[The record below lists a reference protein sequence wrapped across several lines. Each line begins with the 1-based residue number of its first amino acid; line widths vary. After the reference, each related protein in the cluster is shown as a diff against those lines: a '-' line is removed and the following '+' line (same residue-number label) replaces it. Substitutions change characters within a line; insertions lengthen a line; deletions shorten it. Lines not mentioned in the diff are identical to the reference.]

1 MKKKSIAL
9 IVNIIL
15 SVITLSLWV
24 FSLGYAESIIEVS
37 AKECGIEVII
47 DESAD
52 YEDDSII
59 VVLKSEASSFRGI
72 SNEVREKLNLIGV
85 RSIENLSELPAN
97 FVNTNGLI
105 SENAAPNLYSY
116 YNKTE
121 FKQILYVK
129 LLTAGKDNV
138 LATIEAVQKFDEVEY
153 VGPNWVEETGAY
165 IPNDTYY
172 AQQWALDN
180 YDGIKCEAAWDI
192 ARGSNEVRV
201 GIIDS
206 GIATDE
212 DLDDNI
218 LMGYDFYNNNTVT
231 NDVLGGHGTH
241 VAGIVAAIG
250 NNNLGI
256 SGVAPNVRLVPLQTA
271 YNTAGRG
278 SHYTSDRIEAINY
291 AISLWEDEDRRI
303 SILNHSIAGFGTNTD
318 IAAAVNN
325 FPGLFVWAAGNDAD
339 NTDTFSQISNFNLPN
354 VISVG
359 ALTSSGERASYSN
372 YGQNSVTIY
381 APGSNILS
389 TFPSSLC
396 TAGTCTA
403 NNSGGTHYI
412 NGYHNMSGTSMAAP
426 HVAGVAAL
434 LLSMNPSLSG
444 AQLKEILIDT
454 AEDITI
460 NTPSGTQNVKKLNAY
475 NAVETQV
482 VEEAEKYYVII
493 EKRHWM
499 NSGNPETMAKV
510 VLEYDDSYTITAPE
524 TYTYTERGPGGDII
538 STDVRKFTKW
548 VMDLDVPNKE
558 PAELEWK
565 QLSTERTLTFSVKDI
580 IARYYPKYD
589 PLTDGNIHI
598 DAMYTES
605 ANSGCVATGTYV
617 TLADGS
623 QKLVEDLAG
632 NEMLLVWDF
641 YAGAFDAA
649 PILCIDSDPPAVYEV
664 IELKFSDGTAVDVI
678 SEHGFWDCTLNKY
691 VYLDANAAQYIGH
704 WFNKQTADANGVN
717 AWTQVQLTEVTITQE
732 YTAAYSPVTYGHL
745 CYYVNGMLSMPGG
758 IGGLFNILEVDEQT
772 MAYDAEAMAAD
783 IEQYGL
789 YTYEELNALVPVTEE
804 LFEAVN
810 GQYLKIA
817 VGKGILTVEEI
828 GELVERYSG
837 LFA

>member
-1 MKKKSIAL
+1 MKRMKLLAGMVLAVALAFSAGYGALSAFAETQAAEENTAVSLDEDFDGSSVLVTMAEEVSEVNKKYDKSYFGDIEISSIEDLSAMTG
-9 IVNIIL
+9 NIAEKEYFDESKFRQILQLHLPVDSKENVLNVIDKLEDVDGVLRASPNYYASVAEYPNDL
-15 SVITLSLWV
+15 SVVDQW
-24 FSLGYAESIIEVS
+24 GM
-37 AKECGIEVII
+37 I
-47 DESAD
+47 DE
-52 YEDDSII
+52 
-59 VVLKSEASSFRGI
+59 GI
-72 SNEVREKLNLIGV
+72 
-85 RSIENLSELPAN
+85 
-97 FVNTNGLI
+97 
-105 SENAAPNLYSY
+105 NA
-116 YNKTE
+116 T
-121 FKQILYVK
+121 
-129 LLTAGKDNV
+129 D
-138 LATIEAVQKFDEVEY
+138 
-153 VGPNWVEETGAY
+153 
-165 IPNDTYY
+165 
-172 AQQWALDN
+172 
-180 YDGIKCEAAWDI
+180 AWDI
-192 ARGSNEVRV
+192 TTGSSEVKV
-201 GIIDS
+201 GIIDT
-206 GIATDE
+206 GIANHP
-212 DLDDNI
+212 DLNAN
-218 LMGYDFYNNNTVT
+218 LAAGWDFYNDNSIT
-231 NDVLGGHGTH
+231 NDDPTGHGTH
-241 VAGIVAAIG
+241 VAGIIGAVG
-250 NNNLGI
+250 NNGT
-256 SGVAPNVRLVPLQTA
+256 GVVGVNWEVTLVPLQVT
-271 YNTAGRG
+271 YWDEEKQNWRLDG
-278 SHYTSDRIEAINY
+278 SATVDAIY
-291 AISLWEDEDRRI
+291 WAIDNDI
-303 SILNHSIAGFGTNTD
+303 PILNYSAWGEGAMSEVRN
-318 IAAAVNN
+318 ALKVYK
-325 FPGLFVWAAGNDAD
+325 GLFVCISGNDGINIDQTKRYPCEYANETND
-339 NTDTFSQISNFNLPN
+339 AYDGISNH

-359 ALTSSGERASYSN
+359 ALDEDEERSSFSN
-372 YGQNSVTIY
+372 YGEDTVSIY
-381 APGSNILS
+381 APGGDILS
-389 TFPSSLC
+389 TIPTNLC
-396 TAGTCTA
+396 STICSQP
-403 NNSGGTHYI
+403 NSALTENERQFKRGHVTD
-412 NGYHNMSGTSMAAP
+412 GYHNMSGTSMAAP
-426 HVAGVAAL
+426 HVAGIAAL
-434 LLSMNPSLSG
+434 LLSMDSELTG
-444 AQLKEILIDT
+444 AELK
-454 AEDITI
+454 DIIMESAVDCTI
-460 NTPSGTQNVKKLNAY
+460 HLPNGSSQEVKKASAY
-475 NAVETQV
+475 NAVILNQE

-524 TYTYTERGPGGDII
+524 TYTYTERGSGGDII
-538 STDVRKFTKW
+538 STDVRKFTQW

-558 PAELEWK
+558 PAELEWI
-565 QLSTERTLTFSVKDI
+565 QLSTSRTLTISGKDI
-580 IARYYPKYD
+580 AKYYPNYD
-589 PLTDGNIHI
+589 SYTDGNIYI

-783 IEQYGL
+783 IELYGL

-817 VGKGILTVEEI
+817 VCKGILTVEEI

>member
-1 MKKKSIAL
+1 MKRMKLLAGMVLAVVLAFSAGYGALSAFAETQAAEENTAVSLDEDFDGSSVLVTMTEEVSEVNKKYDKSYFRDIEISSIEDLSAMTG
-9 IVNIIL
+9 NIAEKKYFDESKFRQIL
-15 SVITLSLWV
+15 QLNLPVDSKENVLNVIDKLEDVDGVLSASPNYYASVAAVPDDTRYNSLWG
-24 FSLGYAESIIEVS
+24 LHGTH
-37 AKECGIEVII
+37 GIDA
-47 DESAD
+47 DE
-52 YEDDSII
+52 
-59 VVLKSEASSFRGI
+59 
-72 SNEVREKLNLIGV
+72 
-85 RSIENLSELPAN
+85 
-97 FVNTNGLI
+97 
-105 SENAAPNLYSY
+105 
-116 YNKTE
+116 
-121 FKQILYVK
+121 
-129 LLTAGKDNV
+129 
-138 LATIEAVQKFDEVEY
+138 
-153 VGPNWVEETGAY
+153 
-165 IPNDTYY
+165 
-172 AQQWALDN
+172 
-180 YDGIKCEAAWDI
+180 AWDI
-192 ARGSNEVRV
+192 TTGSSEVKV
-201 GIIDS
+201 GIIDT
-206 GIATDE
+206 GIANHP
-212 DLDDNI
+212 DLNAN
-218 LMGYDFYNNNTVT
+218 LAAGWDFYNDNSIT
-231 NDVLGGHGTH
+231 NDDPSGHGTH
-241 VAGIVAAIG
+241 VAGIIGAVG
-250 NNNLGI
+250 NNNLGVV
-256 SGVAPNVRLVPLQTA
+256 GVNWKVTLVPLQVTFWYEKEQDWRLDDSA
-271 YNTAGRG
+271 VM
-278 SHYTSDRIEAINY
+278 EAINW
-291 AISLWEDEDRRI
+291 AKNNDIP
-303 SILNHSIAGFGTNTD
+303 ILNLSGGAYEPWGNIQDALYSYT
-318 IAAAVNN
+318 
-325 FPGLFVWAAGNDAD
+325 GLFVCSAGNK
-339 NTDTFSQISNFNLPN
+339 NSNNDTIAHYPSEYSDETNSAYSSVSDVI
-354 VISVG
+354 ISVG
-359 ALTSSGERASYSN
+359 ALDSDGDKRSTSN
-372 YGQNSVTIY
+372 YGEDTVSIY
-381 APGSNILS
+381 APGGNILS
-389 TFPSSLC
+389 TVP
-396 TAGTCTA
+396 
-403 NNSGGTHYI
+403 N
-412 NGYHNMSGTSMAAP
+412 NGYENKSGTSMAAP
-426 HVAGVAAL
+426 HVAGTAAL
-434 LLSMNPSLSG
+434 LLAMNPSLSG

-460 NTPSGTQNVKKLNAY
+460 DTPSGTQNVKKLNAN

-565 QLSTERTLTFSVKDI
+565 QLSTNRTLTFSVKDI

-758 IGGLFNILEVDEQT
+758 ISGLFNILEVDEQT

>member
-1 MKKKSIAL
+1 MKRMKLLAGMVLAVALAFSAGYGALSAFAETQAAEENTAVSLDEDFDGSSVLVTMTEEVSEVNKKYDKSYFRDIEISSIEDLSAMTG
-9 IVNIIL
+9 NIAEKKYFDESKFRQIL
-15 SVITLSLWV
+15 QLNLPVDSKENVLNVIDKLEDVDGVLSASPNYYASVAAVPDDTRYNSLWG
-24 FSLGYAESIIEVS
+24 LHGTH
-37 AKECGIEVII
+37 GIDA
-47 DESAD
+47 DE
-52 YEDDSII
+52 
-59 VVLKSEASSFRGI
+59 
-72 SNEVREKLNLIGV
+72 
-85 RSIENLSELPAN
+85 
-97 FVNTNGLI
+97 
-105 SENAAPNLYSY
+105 
-116 YNKTE
+116 
-121 FKQILYVK
+121 
-129 LLTAGKDNV
+129 
-138 LATIEAVQKFDEVEY
+138 
-153 VGPNWVEETGAY
+153 
-165 IPNDTYY
+165 
-172 AQQWALDN
+172 
-180 YDGIKCEAAWDI
+180 AWDI
-192 ARGSNEVRV
+192 TTGSSEVKV
-201 GIIDS
+201 GIIDT
-206 GIATDE
+206 GIANHP
-212 DLDDNI
+212 DLNAN
-218 LMGYDFYNNNTVT
+218 LAAGWDFYNDNSIT
-231 NDVLGGHGTH
+231 NDDPSGHGTH
-241 VAGIVAAIG
+241 VAGIIGAVG
-250 NNNLGI
+250 NNNLGVV
-256 SGVAPNVRLVPLQTA
+256 GVNWKVTLVPLQVTFWYEKEQDWRLDDSA
-271 YNTAGRG
+271 VM
-278 SHYTSDRIEAINY
+278 EAINW
-291 AISLWEDEDRRI
+291 AKNNDIP
-303 SILNHSIAGFGTNTD
+303 ILNLSGGAYEPWGNIQDALYSYT
-318 IAAAVNN
+318 
-325 FPGLFVWAAGNDAD
+325 GLFVCSAGNK
-339 NTDTFSQISNFNLPN
+339 NSNNDTIAHYPSEYSDETNSAYSSVSDVI
-354 VISVG
+354 ISVG
-359 ALTSSGERASYSN
+359 ALDSDGDKRSTSN
-372 YGQNSVTIY
+372 YGEDTVSIY
-381 APGSNILS
+381 APGGNILS
-389 TFPSSLC
+389 TVP
-396 TAGTCTA
+396 
-403 NNSGGTHYI
+403 N
-412 NGYHNMSGTSMAAP
+412 NGYENKSGTSMAAP
-426 HVAGVAAL
+426 HVAGTAAL
-434 LLSMNPSLSG
+434 LLAMNPSLSG

-460 NTPSGTQNVKKLNAY
+460 DTPSGTQNVKKLNAN

-565 QLSTERTLTFSVKDI
+565 QLSTNRTLTFSVKDI

-758 IGGLFNILEVDEQT
+758 ISGLFNILEVDEQT

>member
-1 MKKKSIAL
+1 
-9 IVNIIL
+9 
-15 SVITLSLWV
+15 
-24 FSLGYAESIIEVS
+24 
-37 AKECGIEVII
+37 
-47 DESAD
+47 
-52 YEDDSII
+52 
-59 VVLKSEASSFRGI
+59 
-72 SNEVREKLNLIGV
+72 
-85 RSIENLSELPAN
+85 
-97 FVNTNGLI
+97 
-105 SENAAPNLYSY
+105 
-116 YNKTE
+116 
-121 FKQILYVK
+121 
-129 LLTAGKDNV
+129 
-138 LATIEAVQKFDEVEY
+138 
-153 VGPNWVEETGAY
+153 
-165 IPNDTYY
+165 
-172 AQQWALDN
+172 
-180 YDGIKCEAAWDI
+180 
-192 ARGSNEVRV
+192 
-201 GIIDS
+201 
-206 GIATDE
+206 
-212 DLDDNI
+212 
-218 LMGYDFYNNNTVT
+218 
-231 NDVLGGHGTH
+231 
-241 VAGIVAAIG
+241 
-250 NNNLGI
+250 
-256 SGVAPNVRLVPLQTA
+256 
-271 YNTAGRG
+271 
-278 SHYTSDRIEAINY
+278 
-291 AISLWEDEDRRI
+291 
-303 SILNHSIAGFGTNTD
+303 
-318 IAAAVNN
+318 
-325 FPGLFVWAAGNDAD
+325 
-339 NTDTFSQISNFNLPN
+339 
-354 VISVG
+354 
-359 ALTSSGERASYSN
+359 
-372 YGQNSVTIY
+372 
-381 APGSNILS
+381 
-389 TFPSSLC
+389 
-396 TAGTCTA
+396 
-403 NNSGGTHYI
+403 
-412 NGYHNMSGTSMAAP
+412 
-426 HVAGVAAL
+426 
-434 LLSMNPSLSG
+434 
-444 AQLKEILIDT
+444 
-454 AEDITI
+454 
-460 NTPSGTQNVKKLNAY
+460 
-475 NAVETQV
+475 
-482 VEEAEKYYVII
+482 
-493 EKRHWM
+493 M

-538 STDVRKFTKW
+538 STDVRKFTQW
-548 VMDLDVPNKE
+548 AMDLDVPNKE

-565 QLSTERTLTFSVKDI
+565 QLSTNRTLTFSVKDI

-598 DAMYTES
+598 DAMYSES

-789 YTYEELNALVPVTEE
+789 YAYEELNALVPVTEE

>member
-1 MKKKSIAL
+1 MKK
-9 IVNIIL
+9 
-15 SVITLSLWV
+15 
-24 FSLGYAESIIEVS
+24 
-37 AKECGIEVII
+37 
-47 DESAD
+47 
-52 YEDDSII
+52 
-59 VVLKSEASSFRGI
+59 AS
-72 SNEVREKLNLIGV
+72 
-85 RSIENLSELPAN
+85 
-97 FVNTNGLI
+97 
-105 SENAAPNLYSY
+105 
-116 YNKTE
+116 
-121 FKQILYVK
+121 
-129 LLTAGKDNV
+129 
-138 LATIEAVQKFDEVEY
+138 
-153 VGPNWVEETGAY
+153 
-165 IPNDTYY
+165 
-172 AQQWALDN
+172 
-180 YDGIKCEAAWDI
+180 
-192 ARGSNEVRV
+192 
-201 GIIDS
+201 
-206 GIATDE
+206 
-212 DLDDNI
+212 
-218 LMGYDFYNNNTVT
+218 
-231 NDVLGGHGTH
+231 
-241 VAGIVAAIG
+241 
-250 NNNLGI
+250 
-256 SGVAPNVRLVPLQTA
+256 
-271 YNTAGRG
+271 
-278 SHYTSDRIEAINY
+278 
-291 AISLWEDEDRRI
+291 
-303 SILNHSIAGFGTNTD
+303 
-318 IAAAVNN
+318 
-325 FPGLFVWAAGNDAD
+325 
-339 NTDTFSQISNFNLPN
+339 
-354 VISVG
+354 
-359 ALTSSGERASYSN
+359 
-372 YGQNSVTIY
+372 
-381 APGSNILS
+381 
-389 TFPSSLC
+389 
-396 TAGTCTA
+396 
-403 NNSGGTHYI
+403 
-412 NGYHNMSGTSMAAP
+412 
-426 HVAGVAAL
+426 
-434 LLSMNPSLSG
+434 
-444 AQLKEILIDT
+444 
-454 AEDITI
+454 
-460 NTPSGTQNVKKLNAY
+460 AY
-475 NAVETQV
+475 NAVILNQE

-524 TYTYTERGPGGDII
+524 TYTYTERGSGGDII
-538 STDVRKFTKW
+538 STDVRKFTQW

-558 PAELEWK
+558 PAELEWI
-565 QLSTERTLTFSVKDI
+565 QLSTSRTLTISGKDI
-580 IARYYPKYD
+580 AKYYPNYD
-589 PLTDGNIHI
+589 SYTDGNIYI

-783 IEQYGL
+783 IELYGL

>member
-1 MKKKSIAL
+1 MKRMKLLAGMVLAVVLAFSAGYGALSAFAETQAAEENTAVSLDEDFDGSSVLVTMTEEVSEVNKKYDKSYFGDIEISSIEDLSAMTG
-9 IVNIIL
+9 NIAEKKYFDESKFRQIL
-15 SVITLSLWV
+15 QLNLPVDSKENVLNVIDKLEDVDGVLSASPNYYASVAAVPDDTRYNSLWG
-24 FSLGYAESIIEVS
+24 LHGTH
-37 AKECGIEVII
+37 GIDA
-47 DESAD
+47 DE
-52 YEDDSII
+52 
-59 VVLKSEASSFRGI
+59 
-72 SNEVREKLNLIGV
+72 
-85 RSIENLSELPAN
+85 
-97 FVNTNGLI
+97 
-105 SENAAPNLYSY
+105 
-116 YNKTE
+116 
-121 FKQILYVK
+121 
-129 LLTAGKDNV
+129 
-138 LATIEAVQKFDEVEY
+138 
-153 VGPNWVEETGAY
+153 
-165 IPNDTYY
+165 
-172 AQQWALDN
+172 
-180 YDGIKCEAAWDI
+180 AWDI
-192 ARGSNEVRV
+192 TTGSSEVKV
-201 GIIDS
+201 GIIDT
-206 GIATDE
+206 GIANHP
-212 DLDDNI
+212 DLNAN
-218 LMGYDFYNNNTVT
+218 LAAGWDFYNDNSIT
-231 NDVLGGHGTH
+231 NDDPSGHGTH
-241 VAGIVAAIG
+241 VAGIIGAVG
-250 NNNLGI
+250 NNNLGVV
-256 SGVAPNVRLVPLQTA
+256 GVNWKVTLVPLQVTFWYEKEQDWRLDDSA
-271 YNTAGRG
+271 VM
-278 SHYTSDRIEAINY
+278 EAINW
-291 AISLWEDEDRRI
+291 AKNNDIP
-303 SILNHSIAGFGTNTD
+303 ILNLSGGAYEPWGNIQDALYSYT
-318 IAAAVNN
+318 
-325 FPGLFVWAAGNDAD
+325 GLFVCSAGNK
-339 NTDTFSQISNFNLPN
+339 NSNNDTIAHYPSEYSDETNSAYSSVSDVI
-354 VISVG
+354 ISVG
-359 ALTSSGERASYSN
+359 ALDSDGDKRSTSN
-372 YGQNSVTIY
+372 YGEDTVSIY
-381 APGSNILS
+381 APGGNILS
-389 TFPSSLC
+389 TVP
-396 TAGTCTA
+396 
-403 NNSGGTHYI
+403 N
-412 NGYHNMSGTSMAAP
+412 NGYENKSGTSMAAP
-426 HVAGVAAL
+426 HVAGTAAL
-434 LLSMNPSLSG
+434 LLAMNPSLSG

-460 NTPSGTQNVKKLNAY
+460 DTPSGTQNVKKLNAN

-565 QLSTERTLTFSVKDI
+565 QLSTNRTLTFSVKDI

-758 IGGLFNILEVDEQT
+758 ISGLFNILEVDEQT